1 MFPEVAMSSY
11 DQRTCKASEKV
22 NRTIA
27 EVAER
32 LERESAGFIN
42 YLNDEV
48 VPCVREQSTKALRVV
63 SQELGKLA
71 DYLDTPKHV

>member
-1 MFPEVAMSSY
+1 MGCNEH
-11 DQRTCKASEKV
+11 RTTNTSEKV

-42 YLNDEV
+42 YLNNEV
-48 VPCVREQSTKALRVV
+48 VPCVRQHSTKALRIAA
-63 SQELGKLA
+63 QELGKIA
-71 DYLDTPKHV
+71 DYLDTPKQA

>member
-1 MFPEVAMSSY
+1 MSSKNSTY
-11 DQRTCKASEKV
+11 QASERF

-27 EVAER
+27 DIAER
-32 LERESAGFIN
+32 LERESAGFVT

-48 VPCVREQSTKALRVV
+48 VPCVRQHSTKALRVV